1 MCHDYAHP
9 GSTNN
14 FEDKMDS
21 DLAICYLSDE
31 SPALESHH
39 LAETFR
45 LVQRSE
51 FNFAREWP
59 RSAFVEFRT
68 LVVKVCI

>member
-9 GSTNN
+9 GSSNL
-14 FEDKMDS
+14 FEGKVDS
-21 DLAICYLSDE
+21 DLAICYHYDA
-31 SPALESHH
+31 PLESHH